1 MSIITWAKQIIGS
14 VVLMLIIY
22 LPGAPGVLLRRRYYA
37 KRLKRCGN
45 NLHIG
50 TNVHIT
56 GCSLIEIGD
65 RVRIRENVIIN
76 TGSPK
81 PGPEQRDMI
90 DLDTGAD
97 LPKGAVII
105 GSHADIAFGA
115 IILGYGG
122 VKLGDSCG
130 IGPGS
135 MVLSESFHYRG
146 HDLNRVYKYTT
157 EALPEEQCIMQGVV
171 ELKDGA
177 VLASHVI
184 VLPGTVIGKNAWVGP
199 NSVTRVKGFIP
210 DDSVARGDPA
220 EVVRERPYKKAVPAP
235 EQTVVG

>member
-1 MSIITWAKQIIGS
+1 MF
-14 VVLMLIIY
+14 IIY
-22 LPGAPGVLLRRRYYA
+22 LPGEPGVLLRRRYYS
-37 KRLKRCGN
+37 KRLRRCGN

-56 GCSLIEIGD
+56 GYSLIEIGD
-65 RVRIRENVIIN
+65 NVRIRENVIIN
-76 TGSPK
+76 TGTPK
-81 PGPEQRDMI
+81 IEHEKRDVI
-90 DLDTGAD
+90 NLNTVDNF
-97 LPKGAVII
+97 PKGLLII
-105 GSHADIAFGA
+105 GNHADIAFGA

-122 VKLGDSCG
+122 VKLGKYCG
-130 IGPGS
+130 IGPGA

-157 EALPEEQCIMQGVV
+157 GALPEEQCIMQGFV

-220 EVVRERPYKKAVPAP
+220 VVVRERPYKKTVPVP
-235 EQTVVG
+235 ERAGVGR